1 MSPPLPDTAVARG
14 FAILLIDNARGEDPA
29 LAEFLQQVFVTRPDV
44 IQKDPELVRKL
55 VRALVRAN
63 QWALAAKPEEIADAL
78 QPSMGATPRD
88 ALMTGIKATVHAYS
102 RDGRITEQAL
112 KAAADVMEV
121 AGILK
126 KRPMFADIA
135 TNDFLPK

>member
-1 MSPPLPDTAVARG
+1 ALPDVTTHDPMRVLKRVRG
-14 FAILLIDNARGEDPA
+14 RLHP
-29 LAEFLQQVFVTRPDV
+29 
-44 IQKDPELVRKL
+44 
-55 VRALVRAN
+55 N

-88 ALMTGIKATVHAYS
+88 ALMTGIRATVPAYS
-102 RDGRITEQAL
+102 RDGRITEPAL

-126 KRPMFADIA
+126 MRPMLADIA
-135 TNDFLPK
+135 TNDFLPR

>member
-1 MSPPLPDTAVARG
+1 MCGSWYRRYPRQPVG
-14 FAILLIDNARGEDPA
+14 
-29 LAEFLQQVFVTRPDV
+29 
-44 IQKDPELVRKL
+44 
-55 VRALVRAN
+55 
-63 QWALAAKPEEIADAL
+63 ALAAKPEEIADAL

-88 ALMTGIKATVHAYS
+88 ALMTGIKATVPAYS
-102 RDGRITEQAL
+102 RDGRITERAL

-126 KRPMFADIA
+126 KRPMLADIA